1 MEQENTGKVTRLV
14 VLAFWSVVLV
24 GLPFWWKTT
33 EVYRASLP
41 FSEIDSW
48 QIKQA
53 CDFVMPTKF
62 TIYIPPAIQPS
73 IDNDQLS
80 TDIKSKLADRLS
92 NFKYKTNFPIDISVL
107 EQDKVGGH
115 KEASIGHYFIY
126 VDQADKVDLK
136 IGSERSSFL
145 KINDMT
151 SNSIAET
158 LATVIPPVYL
168 SEYQNLGDMACHI
181 ENKNKNDVSS
191 MRAFKYSSQYE
202 TTFSLMNNNPEHMKM
217 DWEIR
222 DAVNAYLSSFLK
234 EVSVVSNFTIDSQIQ
249 NYAPLSLKPHYKERV
264 GKPSYYYFEPQHL
277 PHFVNSAEWNLASTI
292 TSYPSINFVLYV
304 PSAEE
309 APLRI
314 HDSKGQPLL
323 TSAFLIPR
331 WGGIVIKNPPKAATE
346 EYTFTKKDLQPIMK
360 IFISQ
365 LRSLIGVHDLQNNIF
380 NKFPANYHVTFE
392 PATTSGITTLE
403 KDNLIR
409 SRTLENVVNTISTLK
424 SLAQL
429 VDEIPNMV
437 VEDHISIKVRQSLD
451 ALDAVSRALSA
462 EDYIKALQSSI
473 ETVELAEK
481 AFFDPTMVSMLYFPD
496 EHKYAIYMPLFVP
509 ISVPLVM
516 ALLKEIKKL
525 KQAKKIKKKEE

>member
-14 VLAFWSVVLV
+14 VFAFWSVVLL

-33 EVYRASLP
+33 E
-41 FSEIDSW
+41 
-48 QIKQA
+48 A

-62 TIYIPPAIQPS
+62 TIFIPPIFQQS
-73 IDNDQLS
+73 IDNTQLS
-80 TDIKSKLADRLS
+80 SEIKTKLADRLA
-92 NFKYKTNFPIDISVL
+92 NFKYKDTFPIDISVL
-107 EQDKVGGH
+107 EQDNVQGH
-115 KEASIGHYFIY
+115 KEATIGHYFIY
-126 VDQADKVDLK
+126 VDQADKIDIK

-151 SNSIAET
+151 TSNIADILT
-158 LATVIPPVYL
+158 TMIPPVYL
-168 SEYQNLGDMACHI
+168 SEYENLGNMACHI
-181 ENKNKNDVSS
+181 EKKDKNDVSS

-202 TTFSLMNNNPEHMKM
+202 TTFSLMNNNPENMKM

-222 DAVNAYLSSFLK
+222 DAINSYLSLFLK

-249 NYAPLSLKPHYKERV
+249 NYAPLSLKPSFKERV
-264 GKPSYYYFEPQHL
+264 GKPNYYYFEPQHL

-292 TSYPSINFVLYV
+292 TSYPSINFILYV
-304 PSAEE
+304 PSADE

-331 WGGIVIKNPPKAATE
+331 WGGIVIKNTPKSAID

-365 LRSLIGVHDLQNNIF
+365 LRSLIGIHDLQSNIS
-380 NKFPANYHVTFE
+380 NKFPANYQVTFE
-392 PATTSGITTLE
+392 PATKSGITTLE

-451 ALDAVSRALSA
+451 ALDSVSKALST
-462 EDYIKALQSSI
+462 ESYIEALQSSI
-473 ETVELAEK
+473 KTIELAEK

-525 KQAKKIKKKEE
+525 KQAKNIKKKEE